1 MIRCFYIK
9 ENELHWEKNPVTLDV
24 AGPGKT
30 VWVDLQDSTP
40 EEQKLVEEKYRI
52 EFFTPQEA
60 AEIESSSRFFEDS
73 TGFEANS
80 AFVVNEASAYNTRQ
94 VSFILKEDILFTLRR
109 GDLKS
114 FAETV
119 RKLKSFTATNS
130 KALQIWLLLLETQI
144 DLDADF
150 IEFLTR
156 STNKV
161 SRKLVKE
168 RSIEEEILIRIT
180 ELQENTILIRGSIV
194 DKQRLVSSLLKSF
207 LVDEPEK
214 ERLRII
220 IKDINSLLQHTQFS
234 FERLEYLQNTFLG
247 LVNIEQNQV
256 IKIFTVVTVI
266 FMPPT
271 LIASIYGMNFN
282 FMPELQWKLGY
293 PFALILMVISSL
305 TFLWYFKRKKWL

>member
-1 MIRCFYIK
+1 MIRSFYIQG
-9 ENELHWEKNPVTLDV
+9 NELCWEKDPSDFNNESQ
-24 AGPGKT
+24 GKT
-30 VWVDLQDSTP
+30 IWIDLQEPTP
-40 EEQKLVEEKYRI
+40 DEQKWVEEYFGI

-60 AEIESSSRFFEDS
+60 AEIESSSRFFEEVN
-73 TGFEANS
+73 GFEANS
-80 AFVVNEASAYNTRQ
+80 AFVVKEGTSYTTRQ
-94 VSFILKEDILFTLRR
+94 VSFILKNNILFTLRHS
-109 GDLKS
+109 DLKS

-119 RKLKSFTATNS
+119 RKLKTFTATNS
-130 KALQIWLLLLETQI
+130 KALQIWLLLLETQT

-168 RSIEEEILIRIT
+168 RSIEEEVLIHIT
-180 ELQENTILIRGSIV
+180 ELQENTILIRGSVV

-220 IKDINSLLQHTQFS
+220 LKDINSLLQHAQFS

-256 IKIFTVVTVI
+256 IKIFTVVTVV

-282 FMPELQWKLGY
+282 FMPELEWKMGY
-293 PFALILMVISSL
+293 PFALLLMVISSL
-305 TFLWYFKRKKWL
+305 GFLWYFKRKNWL